1 MEELLKKYLTVIIF
15 LAGCASF
22 YFIGEI
28 WHKPAFQKEIVEDR
42 KFSMPVTIEM
52 YTVINDGVT
61 RRIVAS
67 KVVTDSITHKD
78 TEMVNRSIREATHKM
93 IALRQ
98 KEIDHNERYWR
109 DAKFIDVGKE
119 KDFTPVDISFI
130 KDDN

>member
-1 MEELLKKYLTVIIF
+1 MEEILKKYLVFIAF
-15 LAGCASF
+15 LGGLSVF
-22 YFIGEI
+22 YFVGDI
-28 WHKPAFQKEIVEDR
+28 WHKPAFQKEVVEDR

-98 KEIDHNERYWR
+98 KEIDHDERYWR
-109 DAKFIDVGKE
+109 NAKFVDVGKE
-119 KDFTPVDISFI
+119 NDFTPVNISFI
-130 KDDN
+130 EDDN

>member
-52 YTVINDGVT
+52 YT
-61 RRIVAS
+61 AS
-67 KVVTDSITHKD
+67 RAYSFLPQSH
-78 TEMVNRSIREATHKM
+78 
-93 IALRQ
+93 
-98 KEIDHNERYWR
+98 
-109 DAKFIDVGKE
+109 E
-119 KDFTPVDISFI
+119 K
-130 KDDN
+130 